1 MNMQCYTGGRMVDF
15 LKIVCMLVIY
25 LLVFTMSGT
34 IANRVLGIKRSGGI
48 TIIMGFFVWF
58 VIQEIFYI
66 PMLLMKAK
74 LGALLVE
81 QIILAIVVAV
91 VYMIFFR
98 SKFMGVVRNI
108 LKEIKGASTAATVFF
123 MVTLILVM
131 LLAGVKKAYNT
142 DYAHTVSSIEMAVMT
157 GRMYMYDVDTGKL
170 LAHPDYIRGFGV
182 WNMNIAVWSSL
193 LGVSAFKLVRYG
205 MAWLGIILSALIHIR
220 IGRQLFKG
228 DERYAFAYAGTVLWI
243 MAVFAV
249 GKTPAA
255 MLFTNGGTAQA
266 IAANVLMPFVFY
278 WAVGN
283 RGTYKK
289 EFDIRIIPIMAGAAL
304 AISVYS
310 LAAVVFSILVV
321 LLTDM
326 IIAIHKK
333 MRGVEKDNAD
343 AA

>member
-1 MNMQCYTGGRMVDF
+1 MADF

-25 LLVFTMSGT
+25 LLLFTMAGT
-34 IANRVLGIKRSGGI
+34 IANRILGIKRIGGI
-48 TIIMGFFVWF
+48 TIIIGFFVWF

-66 PMLLMKAK
+66 PMFLVRAK
-74 LGALLVE
+74 LNTLIIE
-81 QIILAIVVAV
+81 QIILAIVIAV

-98 SKFMGVVRNI
+98 SKFMGVMRNI
-108 LKEIKGASTAATVFF
+108 IKEINGASIVMVVFF
-123 MVTLILVM
+123 LVTLISIM
-131 LLAGVKKAYNT
+131 LLVGVKKAYNT
-142 DYAHTVSSIEMAVMT
+142 DYAHAVSSIEMAVMT

-170 LAHPDYIRGFGV
+170 LTHPDYIRGFGV
-182 WNMNIAVWSSL
+182 WNMNIAAWSSL

-205 MAWLGIILSALIHIR
+205 MAWLGIILSAFIYIR

-228 DERYAFAYAGTVLWI
+228 DGSQTFAFVGTVFLI

-255 MLFTNGGTAQA
+255 MMFINGGTAQA
-266 IAANVLMPFVFY
+266 FAANVLMPFVFY
-278 WAVGN
+278 WAIGN

-289 EFDIRIIPIMAGAAL
+289 EFDFRIIPIMVGAAL

-310 LAAVVFSILVV
+310 LVAVVFSIFVV